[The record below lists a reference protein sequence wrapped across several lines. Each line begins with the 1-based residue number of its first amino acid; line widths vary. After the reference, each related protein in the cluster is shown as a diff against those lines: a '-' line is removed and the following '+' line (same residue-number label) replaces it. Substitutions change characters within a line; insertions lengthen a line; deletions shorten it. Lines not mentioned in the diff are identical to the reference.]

1 MTYCG
6 NQCKLP
12 LLNYVTAQ
20 NNWNR
25 YIGKKLNNIDIF
37 SYSPLKIDKSFEFNY
52 EELSD
57 PKKTTFNNAW
67 LQ

>member
-1 MTYCG
+1 MTYCE

-12 LLNYVTAQ
+12 LLNYVTVQ

-25 YIGKKLNNIDIF
+25 YIGEKLSNIDIF

-52 EELSD
+52 EELTD
-57 PKKTTFNNAW
+57 PKKNHI
-67 LQ
+67 Q